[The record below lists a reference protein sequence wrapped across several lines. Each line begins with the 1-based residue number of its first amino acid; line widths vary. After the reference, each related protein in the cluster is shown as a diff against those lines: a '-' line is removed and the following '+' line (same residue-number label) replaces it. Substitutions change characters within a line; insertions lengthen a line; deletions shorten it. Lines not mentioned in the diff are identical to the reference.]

1 MKAYDVSKIILLTP
15 VSKHSRA
22 ARRGEISTDGEA
34 KLLERIAKSENNDVK
49 KSIIRTTIKNE
60 NLLARKMEL
69 DKVRKRGNK
78 KNNNAIKHKNDR
90 GIKVEGVLA
99 TKIQQS
105 IERARFVQNARKS
118 GWEQINKSIDISAK
132 VEQFDK
138 PEKTQAQIEKEEEDE
153 YVKQFYTD
161 AGNKEVEEKK
171 KEEKVNASKGNVFAL
186 LEETEA

>member
-1 MKAYDVSKIILLTP
+1 
-15 VSKHSRA
+15 
-22 ARRGEISTDGEA
+22 
-34 KLLERIAKSENNDVK
+34 
-49 KSIIRTTIKNE
+49 
-60 NLLARKMEL
+60 MEL

-105 IERARFVQNARKS
+105 IDRARFVQNARKS
-118 GWEQINKSIDISAK
+118 GWEQINKSIVISTK
-132 VEQFDK
+132 IEEFEK

-161 AGNKEVEEKK
+161 AGNKEAVEKK
-171 KEEKVNASKGNVFAL
+171 KEEKVNASTGNVFAL